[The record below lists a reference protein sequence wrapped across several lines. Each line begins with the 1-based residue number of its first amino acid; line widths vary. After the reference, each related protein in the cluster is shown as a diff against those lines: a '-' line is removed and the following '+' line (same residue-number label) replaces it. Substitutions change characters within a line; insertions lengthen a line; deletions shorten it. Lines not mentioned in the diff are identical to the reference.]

1 MRPYLLSF
9 FLLLSTSMFGQV
21 DSTVVEDADTLESLP
36 NIGVK
41 VDGHIYVAYPYNTY
55 PYNSKGYYLYQNQ
68 RWDSLTVLL
77 DERAEDQIWLQDS
90 WNWTQR
96 ENSAIGGLSYN
107 SLEPFDES
115 GLDGWHRFSKRF
127 LQMPLDYRSS
137 SPRSDLR
144 LHTGIGGGQVFGITA
159 MSPVD
164 SNGQLFVDYLRNN
177 TLGLFRN
184 EGTDGHE
191 LQFSLKQLDSYNIWT
206 QAKLEVVYFNSRSG
220 QNGGLS
226 SPSLFESNVPT
237 LRRNY
242 AIEDGVGALFEE
254 ELDIKYWTRL
264 DAGGSPNL
272 NGSISFNSKSWA
284 VNNSTSAAEYYWDST
299 GTGPLVKQ
307 RTLRY
312 SDSLRLTKV
321 QVDFSHSI
329 YINGPIGRPFP
340 RWFDISLATG
350 LEHLQSNSLGWDGFR
365 SDTVHYTEAFDSDVM
380 PFIRGKFMLGNTS
393 LQNFKYRAIVN
404 YNALGYNAGAF
415 DASVSAKIFS
425 MPGTLSLQ
433 WNILRQPQMY
443 RFEQLYGYSY
453 DLRTVDVPYFKNEGK
468 AHWVSGD
475 KWKKEGVLYGAQ
487 MSGMRYFESFDQL
500 STWDGM
506 YGRVQLGVSSN
517 DEGWNARVQGY
528 GAYKSSFGG
537 FATPNWGGF
546 TEVNYKASIG
556 TKFEWKAGINMSIE
570 DAFYAPTYLVG
581 VPIWAM
587 QTDYLA
593 GSYPWATTYFEAR
606 IANFVGAVRII
617 NALEGLAPYTYYA
630 YGSTPRSDRWVQVS
644 ARWTLFN

>member
-1 MRPYLLSF
+1 MRPYLLSLF
-9 FLLLSTSMFGQV
+9 VLLSTSMVGQM
-21 DSTVVEDADTLESLP
+21 DSTVVEEADTVELLP
-36 NIGVK
+36 NFGVK
-41 VDGHIYVAYPYNTY
+41 AQY

-77 DERAEDQIWLQDS
+77 DERAEDQIWLKDS

-96 ENSAIGGLSYN
+96 ENSAIGGLNYN
-107 SLEPFDES
+107 SLEPFEQS
-115 GLDGWHRFSKRF
+115 GLDGWHRFSKSYI
-127 LQMPLDYRSS
+127 QMPGGFRSS

-159 MSPVD
+159 LAPVD
-164 SNGQLFVDYLRNN
+164 SAKQLYVDYLRNN

-191 LQFSLKQLDSYNIWT
+191 LQFSLKQLDSYNIST
-206 QAKLEVVYFNSRSG
+206 ESKLEVSYFNSRSG

-226 SPSLFESNVPT
+226 NPTLFESNVPT

-242 AIEDGVGALFEE
+242 AISDAVATLFEE
-254 ELDIKYWTRL
+254 DLNVTYWTKRDL
-264 DAGGSPNL
+264 SNNEDL
-272 NGSISFNSKSWA
+272 LTSISFNSRSWA
-284 VNNSTSAAEYYWDST
+284 VNNSNSASEYFWDST
-299 GTGPLVKQ
+299 GTAPVLEQ

-312 SDSLRLTKV
+312 SDSLRLTKA
-321 QVDFSHSI
+321 QVDLDYVRIFQL
-329 YINGPIGRPFP
+329 NPIGQA
-340 RWFDISLATG
+340 LVVQTVVYTG

-365 SDTVHYTEAFDSDVM
+365 SDSIHYTESFSSEVTPFVRGHVM
-380 PFIRGKFMLGNTS
+380 LSTTHQS
-393 LQNFKYRAIVN
+393 LNRYRAILK
-404 YNALGYNAGAF
+404 YNALGYNAGAV
-415 DASVSAKIFS
+415 DAMVRAKLRVGS
-425 MPGTLSLQ
+425 GNLELQ
-433 WNILRQPQMY
+433 WNILRQAQMF

-487 MSGMRYFESFDQL
+487 MSGIRYFESFDQL

-517 DEGWNARVQGY
+517 DEGWNARIQGY

-546 TEVNYKASIG
+546 TEVNYKTSIG
-556 TKFEWKAGINMSIE
+556 TKFEWKAGITMSVE

-630 YGSTPRSDRWVQVS
+630 YGSTPRSDRWVQLS

>member
-1 MRPYLLSF
+1 MRPYLLSLF
-9 FLLLSTSMFGQV
+9 ILLSTSMVGQV

-36 NIGVK
+36 NVGIK
-41 VDGHIYVAYPYNTY
+41 VDGYKYVVY

-68 RWDSLTVLL
+68 RWDSLTVSL

-90 WNWTQR
+90 WDWTQR

-107 SLEPFDES
+107 SLQPIVNS
-115 GLDGWHRFSKRF
+115 GLDGWHRFSKSY
-127 LQMPLDYRSS
+127 LLMPSGFRSS

-159 MSPVD
+159 LAPVD
-164 SNGQLFVDYLRNN
+164 TTKQLYVDYLRNN
-177 TLGLFRN
+177 TLGLYRN

-191 LQFSLKQLDSYNIWT
+191 LQFSLKDLDAYNIST
-206 QAKLEVVYFNSRSG
+206 QSKLEVSYFNSRSG

-226 SPSLFESNVPT
+226 SPILFENNVPT

-242 AIEDGVGALFEE
+242 AIEDGVGTLFEE
-254 ELDIKYWTRL
+254 ELSVTYWTRRDL
-264 DAGGSPNL
+264 GYNQDLA
-272 NGSISFNSKSWA
+272 GSISLNSRSWA
-284 VNNSTSAAEYYWDST
+284 VNNSNSASEYFWDST
-299 GTGPLVKQ
+299 GTAPMLEQ

-312 SDSLRLTKV
+312 SDSLRLNKA
-321 QVDFSHSI
+321 QVDLDYVRIFQL
-329 YINGPIGRPFP
+329 NPIGQALVVQT
-340 RWFDISLATG
+340 DLYTG
-350 LEHLQSNSLGWDGFR
+350 LEHLQSNSVGWDGFR
-365 SDTVHYTEAFDSDVM
+365 SDSVHYTESFSSEVTPFVRGHVM
-380 PFIRGKFMLGNTS
+380 LSTTS
-393 LQNFKYRAIVN
+393 RSLNQYRAILK
-404 YNALGYNAGAF
+404 YNAIGYNAGAV
-415 DASVSAKIFS
+415 DAMVRAKLWVGS
-425 MPGTLSLQ
+425 GNLELQ

-468 AHWVSGD
+468 AHWVSGS

-517 DEGWNARVQGY
+517 DEGWNACVQGY

-546 TEVNYKASIG
+546 TEVNYKTSIG
-556 TKFEWKAGINMSIE
+556 TKFEWKAGINISVE
-570 DAFYAPTYLVG
+570 DAFYTPTYLVG

-587 QTDYLA
+587 QTDHLA

-630 YGSTPRSDRWVQVS
+630 YGSTPRSDRWVQLS

>member
-1 MRPYLLSF
+1 MRPYLLSLF
-9 FLLLSTSMFGQV
+9 VLLSTSMVGQV
-21 DSTVVEDADTLESLP
+21 DSIVVEDADTVESLP

-41 VDGHIYVAYPYNTY
+41 VDGHRYVAY

-77 DERAEDQIWLQDS
+77 DERAEDQIWLKDS

-115 GLDGWHRFSKRF
+115 GLDGWHRFSKSY
-127 LQMPLDYRSS
+127 LQMPGGFHSS

-159 MSPVD
+159 LAPVD
-164 SNGQLFVDYLRNN
+164 SAKQLYVDYLRNN
-177 TLGLFRN
+177 TLGLYRN

-191 LQFSLKQLDSYNIWT
+191 LQFSLKELDSYNIST
-206 QAKLEVVYFNSRSG
+206 EAKLEVGYFNSRSG

-242 AIEDGVGALFEE
+242 AIDDGVGTLFEE
-254 ELDIKYWTRL
+254 ELNVTYWTRRDIGYNQDL
-264 DAGGSPNL
+264 A
-272 NGSISFNSKSWA
+272 GSISFNSRSWA
-284 VNNSTSAAEYYWDST
+284 VNNSNSASEYFWDST
-299 GTGPLVKQ
+299 GTAPILEQ

-312 SDSLRLTKV
+312 SDSLRLTRAQVELDYVRFYPWNRIGQALVV
-321 QVDFSHSI
+321 QTVL
-329 YINGPIGRPFP
+329 Y
-340 RWFDISLATG
+340 TG

-365 SDTVHYTEAFDSDVM
+365 SDSVHYTEAFSTEVTPFLRGHVM
-380 PFIRGKFMLGNTS
+380 LSTTS
-393 LQNFKYRAIVN
+393 RSLNKYRAILK
-404 YNALGYNAGAF
+404 YNALGYNAGAL
-415 DASVSAKIFS
+415 DAMVRAKLRVGS
-425 MPGTLSLQ
+425 GNLELQ
-433 WNILRQPQMY
+433 WNILRQPHMY

-517 DEGWNARVQGY
+517 DEGWNACVQGY

-546 TEVNYKASIG
+546 TEVNYKTSIG
-556 TKFEWKAGINMSIE
+556 TKFEWKAGITISVE
-570 DAFYAPTYLVG
+570 DAFFAPTYLVG

-593 GSYPWATTYFEAR
+593 GSYPWGTTYFEAR

>member
-1 MRPYLLSF
+1 MRPYLLSLF
-9 FLLLSTSMFGQV
+9 VLLSTSTVGQV
-21 DSTVVEDADTLESLP
+21 DSIVVEDADTLESLP

-41 VDGHIYVAYPYNTY
+41 VDGHRVVAYPYH
-55 PYNSKGYYLYQNQ
+55 SKGFYLYQNQ
-68 RWDSLTVLL
+68 LWDSLTVLL

-107 SLEPFDES
+107 SLEPFEQS
-115 GLDGWHRFSKRF
+115 GLDGWHRFSKSYTA
-127 LQMPLDYRSS
+127 MPRDYRSS

-159 MSPVD
+159 LSPVD
-164 SNGQLFVDYLRNN
+164 SNEQLYVDYLRNN

-206 QAKLEVVYFNSRSG
+206 QAKLEVAYFNSRSG

-226 SPSLFESNVPT
+226 SPTLFESNVPT
-237 LRRNY
+237 LRRNF
-242 AIEDGVGALFEE
+242 AVNDGGGALFEE
-254 ELDIKYWTRL
+254 ELAIKYWARL
-264 DAGGSPNL
+264 DALGSPNL

-284 VNNSTSAAEYYWDST
+284 VNNSTSAAEFFWDST
-299 GTGPLVKQ
+299 GTAPTVKQ
-307 RTLRY
+307 RTLGY

-321 QVDFSHSI
+321 QVDITHSVAL
-329 YINGPIGRPFP
+329 NGPIRRPFP
-340 RWFDISLATG
+340 GFIKTSLATG
-350 LEHLQSNSLGWDGFR
+350 LEHLKSNSLGWDGFR
-365 SDTVHYTEAFDSDVM
+365 SDSIHFTEAFDSDVM
-380 PFIRGKFMLGNTS
+380 PFVRGQLMLGNIS
-393 LQNFKYRAIVN
+393 VESFKYRAIIN

-415 DASVSAKIFS
+415 DASVSAKFFS
-425 MPGTLSLQ
+425 VPGILSLQ

-453 DLRTVDVPYFKNEGK
+453 DLRTIDVPYFKNEGK
-468 AHWVSGD
+468 AHWILGE
-475 KWKKEGVLYGAQ
+475 KWKKEGVVYGTQ

-500 STWDGM
+500 ATWDGL

-517 DEGWNARVQGY
+517 DEGWNARIQGY

-546 TEVNYKASIG
+546 TEVNYKTSIG
-556 TKFEWKAGINMSIE
+556 NRFELKAGVNVSIE
-570 DAFYAPTYLVG
+570 DAFYTPTYLVG

-587 QTDYLA
+587 QTDHLA
-593 GSYPWATTYFEAR
+593 GSYPWATAFFEAR
-606 IANFVGAVRII
+606 IANFIAGVRVV
-617 NALEGLAPYTYYA
+617 NALEGLTDYNYYA
-630 YGSTPRSDRWVQVS
+630 FGATPRTDRWVQLS

>member
-1 MRPYLLSF
+1 MRPYLLSLF
-9 FLLLSTSMFGQV
+9 VLLSTSMVGQV

-36 NIGVK
+36 NVDVK
-41 VDGHIYVAYPYNTY
+41 VDGHRVD
-55 PYNSKGYYLYQNQ
+55 KGYFLYQND

-77 DERAEDQIWLQDS
+77 DECVEDQIWLQDS

-107 SLEPFDES
+107 SLEPFEHS
-115 GLDGWHRFSKRF
+115 GLDGWHRFSKSY
-127 LQMPLDYRSS
+127 LQMPGGFRSS

-159 MSPVD
+159 LAPVD
-164 SNGQLFVDYLRNN
+164 STKQLYVDYLRNN
-177 TLGLFRN
+177 TLGLYRN

-191 LQFSLKQLDSYNIWT
+191 LNFALKQWDLFQENTSA
-206 QAKLEVVYFNSRSG
+206 QLQVSYFNSRSG

-226 SPSLFESNVPT
+226 SPSLFESNEPT
-237 LRRNY
+237 LRWNFAVR
-242 AIEDGVGALFEE
+242 DGSGVLFEE
-254 ELDIKYWTRL
+254 ELNLTYWARR
-264 DAGGSPNL
+264 NL
-272 NGSISFNSKSWA
+272 LNNQNLTGRISFNSKSWA
-284 VNNSTSAAEYYWDST
+284 VNNSNSVSEYYWDSA
-299 GTGPLVKQ
+299 GTAPILEQ

-312 SDSLRLTKV
+312 SDSLRLTKAQVELDYVKVLPLTRTGQPLVV
-321 QVDFSHSI
+321 QTVVS
-329 YINGPIGRPFP
+329 
-340 RWFDISLATG
+340 TG
-350 LEHLQSNSLGWDGFR
+350 LEHLHSNSLGWDGFR
-365 SDTVHYTEAFDSDVM
+365 SDSVHYTEAFSTEIIPFVRGRVM
-380 PFIRGKFMLGNTS
+380 VSTTNRS
-393 LQNFKYRAIVN
+393 LNEFRAILN
-404 YNALGYNAGAF
+404 YNALGYNAGAI
-415 DASVSAKIFS
+415 DAMIRAKLLIGS
-425 MPGTLSLQ
+425 GNLELQ
-433 WNILRQPQMY
+433 WNILRQPHMY

-453 DLRTVDVPYFKNEGK
+453 DLRTIDVPYFKNEGK

-517 DEGWNARVQGY
+517 DEGWNTRVQGY

-546 TEVNYKASIG
+546 TEVNYKTSIG
-556 TKFEWKAGINMSIE
+556 TKFEWKAGINVSVE
-570 DAFYAPTYLVG
+570 DAFYTPTYSLG
-581 VPIWAM
+581 VPIWAL

-593 GSYPWATTYFEAR
+593 GSYPWATAYFEAR

>member
-1 MRPYLLSF
+1 MV
-9 FLLLSTSMFGQV
+9 GQV
-21 DSTVVEDADTLESLP
+21 DSIVLEDADTVESLP

-41 VDGHIYVAYPYNTY
+41 VDGHRYVAY

-77 DERAEDQIWLQDS
+77 DERAEDQIWLKDS

-115 GLDGWHRFSKRF
+115 GLDGWHRFSKSY
-127 LQMPLDYRSS
+127 LQMPGGFRSS

-159 MSPVD
+159 LAPVD
-164 SNGQLFVDYLRNN
+164 SAKQLYVDYLRNN
-177 TLGLFRN
+177 TLGLYRN

-191 LQFSLKQLDSYNIWT
+191 LQFSLRQLDSYNIST
-206 QAKLEVVYFNSRSG
+206 ESKLEVSYFNSRSG

-242 AIEDGVGALFEE
+242 AIDDGVGTLFEE
-254 ELDIKYWTRL
+254 ELNVTYWTRRDIGYNQDL
-264 DAGGSPNL
+264 A
-272 NGSISFNSKSWA
+272 GSISFNSRSWA
-284 VNNSTSAAEYYWDST
+284 VNNSNSASEYFWDST
-299 GTGPLVKQ
+299 GTAPILEQ

-312 SDSLRLTKV
+312 SDSLRLTRAQVELDYVRFYPWNRIGQALVV
-321 QVDFSHSI
+321 QTVF
-329 YINGPIGRPFP
+329 Y
-340 RWFDISLATG
+340 TG

-365 SDTVHYTEAFDSDVM
+365 SDSVHYTEAFSTEVTPFLRGHVM
-380 PFIRGKFMLGNTS
+380 LSTTS
-393 LQNFKYRAIVN
+393 RSLNKYRAILK
-404 YNALGYNAGAF
+404 YNALGYNAGAL
-415 DASVSAKIFS
+415 DAMVRAKLRVGS
-425 MPGTLSLQ
+425 GNLELQ
-433 WNILRQPQMY
+433 WNILRQPHMY

-506 YGRVQLGVSSN
+506 YGRVQFGVSSN
-517 DEGWNARVQGY
+517 DEGWNACVQGY

-546 TEVNYKASIG
+546 TEVNYKTSIG
-556 TKFEWKAGINMSIE
+556 TKFEWKAGITISVE
-570 DAFYAPTYLVG
+570 DAFFAPTYLVG

-630 YGSTPRSDRWVQVS
+630 YGSTPRSDRWVQLS

>member
-1 MRPYLLSF
+1 
-9 FLLLSTSMFGQV
+9 
-21 DSTVVEDADTLESLP
+21 
-36 NIGVK
+36 
-41 VDGHIYVAYPYNTY
+41 
-55 PYNSKGYYLYQNQ
+55 
-68 RWDSLTVLL
+68 
-77 DERAEDQIWLQDS
+77 DQIWLQDS

-107 SLEPFDES
+107 SLEPFEQS
-115 GLDGWHRFSKRF
+115 GLDGWHRFSQSY
-127 LQMPLDYRSS
+127 LQMPDGFRSS

-144 LHTGIGGGQVFGITA
+144 LLTGIGGGQVFGITA
-159 MSPVD
+159 LAPVD
-164 SNGQLFVDYLRNN
+164 SAKQLYVDYLRNN
-177 TLGLFRN
+177 TLGMYRN

-206 QAKLEVVYFNSRSG
+206 QAKLEVGYFNSRSG

-242 AIEDGVGALFEE
+242 AIVDGVGALFEE
-254 ELDIKYWTRL
+254 ELNVTYWKKRDL
-264 DAGGSPNL
+264 GYNQDLA
-272 NGSISFNSKSWA
+272 GSISFNSRRWA
-284 VNNSTSAAEYYWDST
+284 VNNSNSASEYFWDST
-299 GTGPLVKQ
+299 GTAPLVKQ

-312 SDSLRLTKV
+312 SDSLRLTKA
-321 QVDFSHSI
+321 QVDLDYIRIFPWNNSI
-329 YINGPIGRPFP
+329 GQALVLQACLY
-340 RWFDISLATG
+340 TG

-365 SDTVHYTEAFDSDVM
+365 SDSVRSTEAFSTEVSPFVRGHVM
-380 PFIRGKFMLGNTS
+380 LS
-393 LQNFKYRAIVN
+393 LPNLSSNKYRAILK
-404 YNALGYNAGAF
+404 YNAIGYNAGAVN
-415 DASVSAKIFS
+415 AQVRANLRVGS
-425 MPGTLSLQ
+425 GNLELQ
-433 WNILRQPQMY
+433 WNILRQPHMY

-453 DLRTVDVPYFKNEGK
+453 DLRTIDVPYFKNEGK
-468 AHWVSGD
+468 AHWVSGS

-517 DEGWNARVQGY
+517 GEGWNACVQGY

-546 TEVNYKASIG
+546 TEVNYKTSIG
-556 TKFEWKAGINMSIE
+556 TKFEWKAGINISVE
-570 DAFYAPTYLVG
+570 DAFYTPTYLVG

-593 GSYPWATTYFEAR
+593 GSYPWAITYFEAR
-606 IANFVGAVRII
+606 IANFIGAVRII

-630 YGSTPRSDRWVQVS
+630 YGSTPRSDLWVQVS

>member
-1 MRPYLLSF
+1 MRPYLLSLF
-9 FLLLSTSMFGQV
+9 VLLSTFVVGQV
-21 DSTVVEDADTLESLP
+21 DSIVVEDADTLESLP

-41 VDGHIYVAYPYNTY
+41 VNGQGYVAY
-55 PYNSKGYYLYQNQ
+55 PYNSKGYFLYQNQ

-107 SLEPFDES
+107 SLEPFEQS
-115 GLDGWHRFSKRF
+115 GLDGWHRFSKSY
-127 LQMPLDYRSS
+127 LQMPGGFHSS

-159 MSPVD
+159 LAPVD
-164 SNGQLFVDYLRNN
+164 SAKQLFVDYLRNN

-206 QAKLEVVYFNSRSG
+206 QAELEVTYFNSRSG

-226 SPSLFESNVPT
+226 SPSLFESNVPS

-329 YINGPIGRPFP
+329 YINGPIGQA
-340 RWFDISLATG
+340 LVVQTVLHTG

-365 SDTVHYTEAFDSDVM
+365 SDSVHYTEAFSSEVTPFVRGHVM
-380 PFIRGKFMLGNTS
+380 LSTTS
-393 LQNFKYRAIVN
+393 RSLNKYRAILK
-404 YNALGYNAGAF
+404 YNAIGYNAGAF
-415 DASVSAKIFS
+415 DALVSAKIFS

-468 AHWVSGD
+468 AHWVSGS

-517 DEGWNARVQGY
+517 DEGWNACVQGY

-546 TEVNYKASIG
+546 TEVNYKTSIG

-630 YGSTPRSDRWVQVS
+630 YGSTPRSDRWVQLS

>member
-1 MRPYLLSF
+1 MV
-9 FLLLSTSMFGQV
+9 GQM
-21 DSTVVEDADTLESLP
+21 DSTLLEDTDTLESLP

-41 VDGHIYVAYPYNTY
+41 VDGHRYVAY

-77 DERAEDQIWLQDS
+77 DRRAEDQIWLQDS
-90 WNWTQR
+90 WNWTER

-107 SLEPFDES
+107 SLQPVVNS
-115 GLDGWHRFSKRF
+115 GLDGWHRFSKSYS
-127 LQMPLDYRSS
+127 QMPEDYRSS

-159 MSPVD
+159 LSPVD
-164 SNGQLFVDYLRNN
+164 SNEQLYVDYLRNN

-206 QAKLEVVYFNSRSG
+206 QAKLEVAYFNSRSG

-226 SPSLFESNVPT
+226 SPTLFESNVPT
-237 LRRNY
+237 LRRNF
-242 AIEDGVGALFEE
+242 AVNDGGGALFEE
-254 ELDIKYWTRL
+254 ELDIKYWARL
-264 DAGGSPNL
+264 DALGSPNL

-299 GTGPLVKQ
+299 DTAPLVKQ

-321 QVDFSHSI
+321 QVDISNFLVL
-329 YINGPIGRPFP
+329 NGPKERPFP
-340 RWFDISLATG
+340 GWFDISLATG

-380 PFIRGKFMLGNTS
+380 PFIRGQFMLGNTS

-425 MPGTLSLQ
+425 IPGTLSLQ
-433 WNILRQPQMY
+433 WNILRQAQMY

-468 AHWVSGD
+468 AHWILGE
-475 KWKKEGVLYGAQ
+475 KWKKEGVVYGAQ

-517 DEGWNARVQGY
+517 DEGWNACVQGF

-546 TEVNYKASIG
+546 TEVNYKTSIG
-556 TKFEWKAGINMSIE
+556 NRFELKAGVNVSIE
-570 DAFYAPTYLVG
+570 DAFYTPTYLVG

-587 QTDYLA
+587 QTDHLA
-593 GSYPWATTYFEAR
+593 GSYPWATAFFEAR
-606 IANFVGAVRII
+606 IANFIAGVRVV
-617 NALEGLAPYTYYA
+617 NALEGLTDYNYYA
-630 YGSTPRSDRWVQVS
+630 FGATPRTDRWVQLS

>member
-1 MRPYLLSF
+1 MV
-9 FLLLSTSMFGQV
+9 GQM
-21 DSTVVEDADTLESLP
+21 DSTLLEDTDTLESLP
-36 NIGVK
+36 NKGVK
-41 VDGHIYVAYPYNTY
+41 VEGYRYVVY
-55 PYNSKGYYLYQNQ
+55 PYNSKGYYLYQNE

-77 DERAEDQIWLQDS
+77 DRRAEDQIWLQDS
-90 WNWTQR
+90 WNWTER

-107 SLEPFDES
+107 SLQPIVNS
-115 GLDGWHRFSKRF
+115 GLDGWHRFSKSYS
-127 LQMPLDYRSS
+127 QMPEDYRSS

-159 MSPVD
+159 LSPVD
-164 SNGQLFVDYLRNN
+164 SKEQLYVDYLRNN

-206 QAKLEVVYFNSRSG
+206 QAKLEVAYFNSRSG

-226 SPSLFESNVPT
+226 SPTLFESNVPT
-237 LRRNY
+237 LRRNF
-242 AIEDGVGALFEE
+242 AVNDGGGALFEE
-254 ELDIKYWTRL
+254 ELDIKYWARL
-264 DAGGSPNL
+264 DALGSPNL

-299 GTGPLVKQ
+299 GTTPLVKQ

-321 QVDFSHSI
+321 QVDFSHFLVL
-329 YINGPIGRPFP
+329 NGPKGRPFP
-340 RWFDISLATG
+340 GWFDISLATG

-380 PFIRGKFMLGNTS
+380 PFIRGQFMLGNTS
-393 LQNFKYRAIVN
+393 LQNVKYRAIVN

-433 WNILRQPQMY
+433 WNILRQAQMY

-468 AHWVSGD
+468 AHWILGE
-475 KWKKEGVLYGAQ
+475 KWKKEGVVYGAQ

-517 DEGWNARVQGY
+517 DEGWNACVQGF

-546 TEVNYKASIG
+546 TEVNYKTSIG
-556 TKFEWKAGINMSIE
+556 NRFELKAGVNVSIE
-570 DAFYAPTYLVG
+570 DAFYTPTYLVG

-587 QTDYLA
+587 QTDHLA
-593 GSYPWATTYFEAR
+593 GSYPWATAFFEAR
-606 IANFVGAVRII
+606 IANFIAGVRVV
-617 NALEGLAPYTYYA
+617 NALEGLTDYNYYA
-630 YGSTPRSDRWVQVS
+630 FGATPRTDRWVQLS

>member
-1 MRPYLLSF
+1 MRPYLLSLF
-9 FLLLSTSMFGQV
+9 VLLSTSMVGQM
-21 DSTVVEDADTLESLP
+21 DSTLLEDTDTLESLP
-36 NIGVK
+36 NKGVK
-41 VDGHIYVAYPYNTY
+41 VEGYRYVVY
-55 PYNSKGYYLYQNQ
+55 PYNSKGYYLYQNE

-77 DERAEDQIWLQDS
+77 DRRAEDQIWLQDS
-90 WNWTQR
+90 WNWTER

-107 SLEPFDES
+107 SLQPIVNS
-115 GLDGWHRFSKRF
+115 GLDGWHRFSKSYS
-127 LQMPLDYRSS
+127 QMPEDYRSS

-159 MSPVD
+159 LSPVD
-164 SNGQLFVDYLRNN
+164 SKEQLYVDYLRNN

-206 QAKLEVVYFNSRSG
+206 QAKLEVAYFNSRSG

-226 SPSLFESNVPT
+226 SPTLFESNVPT
-237 LRRNY
+237 LRRNF
-242 AIEDGVGALFEE
+242 AVNDGGGALFEE
-254 ELDIKYWTRL
+254 ELDIKYWARL
-264 DAGGSPNL
+264 DALGSPNL

-299 GTGPLVKQ
+299 GTTPLVKQ

-321 QVDFSHSI
+321 QVDFSHFLVL
-329 YINGPIGRPFP
+329 NGPKGRPFP
-340 RWFDISLATG
+340 GWFDISLATG

-380 PFIRGKFMLGNTS
+380 PFIRGQFMLGNTS
-393 LQNFKYRAIVN
+393 LQNVKYRAIVN

-433 WNILRQPQMY
+433 WNILRQAQMY

-468 AHWVSGD
+468 AHWILGE
-475 KWKKEGVLYGAQ
+475 KWKKEGVVYGAQ

-517 DEGWNARVQGY
+517 DEGWNACVQGF

-546 TEVNYKASIG
+546 TEVNYKTSIG
-556 TKFEWKAGINMSIE
+556 NRFELKAGVNVSIE
-570 DAFYAPTYLVG
+570 DAFYTPTYLVG

-587 QTDYLA
+587 QTDHLA
-593 GSYPWATTYFEAR
+593 GSYPWATAFFEAR
-606 IANFVGAVRII
+606 IANFIAGVRVV
-617 NALEGLAPYTYYA
+617 NALEGLTDYNYYA
-630 YGSTPRSDRWVQVS
+630 FGATPRTDRWVQLS

>member
-1 MRPYLLSF
+1 MRPYLLSLF
-9 FLLLSTSMFGQV
+9 VLLSTSMVGQV
-21 DSTVVEDADTLESLP
+21 DSTLVEDADTLEFLP
-36 NIGVK
+36 NLGPK
-41 VDGHIYVAYPYNTY
+41 VDGYSRVAQYPYH
-55 PYNSKGYYLYQNQ
+55 SKGYFLYQNGL
-68 RWDSLTVLL
+68 WDSLTISL
-77 DERAEDQIWLQDS
+77 DVRAEDQIWLQDS

-107 SLEPFDES
+107 SLEPFEQS
-115 GLDGWHRFSKRF
+115 GLDGWHRFSKSYI
-127 LQMPLDYRSS
+127 QMPGGFRSS

-144 LHTGIGGGQVFGITA
+144 LLTGIGGGQVFGITVLA
-159 MSPVD
+159 PVD
-164 SNGQLFVDYLRNN
+164 SAKQLYVDYLRNN
-177 TLGLFRN
+177 TLGLYRN

-191 LQFSLKQLDSYNIWT
+191 LQFSLRQLDSYNIST
-206 QAKLEVVYFNSRSG
+206 ESKLEVSYFNSRSG

-226 SPSLFESNVPT
+226 NTTLFESNVPT

-242 AIEDGVGALFEE
+242 AISDAVGTLFEE
-254 ELDIKYWTRL
+254 DLNVKYWTKRDL
-264 DAGGSPNL
+264 SNNQDLLA
-272 NGSISFNSKSWA
+272 SISFNSRSWA
-284 VNNSTSAAEYYWDST
+284 VNNVKSASEYFWDST
-299 GTGPLVKQ
+299 GTAPMLEQ

-312 SDSLRLTKV
+312 SDSLRLTKA
-321 QVDFSHSI
+321 QVDLDYVRIFPW
-329 YINGPIGRPFP
+329 NRIGQALVVQTVFY
-340 RWFDISLATG
+340 TG

-365 SDTVHYTEAFDSDVM
+365 SDSVHYTEAFSTEVNPFVRGHVM
-380 PFIRGKFMLGNTS
+380 LSTTLRS
-393 LQNFKYRAIVN
+393 LNQYRAILK
-404 YNALGYNAGAF
+404 YNAIGYNAGAV
-415 DASVSAKIFS
+415 DAMVRAKLRVGS
-425 MPGTLSLQ
+425 GKMELQ

-517 DEGWNARVQGY
+517 DEGWNACVQGY

-546 TEVNYKASIG
+546 TEVNYKTSIG
-556 TKFEWKAGINMSIE
+556 TKFEWKAGITISVE
-570 DAFYAPTYLVG
+570 DAFFAPTYLVG
-581 VPIWAM
+581 VPFWAM

>member
-1 MRPYLLSF
+1 MRPYLLSLF
-9 FLLLSTSMFGQV
+9 VLLSTFVVGQV
-21 DSTVVEDADTLESLP
+21 DSIVVEDADTLESLP

-41 VDGHIYVAYPYNTY
+41 VDGHIYVAYPYN
-55 PYNSKGYYLYQNQ
+55 SKGYYLYQNQ
-68 RWDSLTVLL
+68 CWDSLTVLL

-164 SNGQLFVDYLRNN
+164 SNEQLFVDYLRNN

-206 QAKLEVVYFNSRSG
+206 QAELEVTYFNSRSG

-226 SPSLFESNVPT
+226 SPSLFESNVPS

-380 PFIRGKFMLGNTS
+380 PFIRGQFMLGNTS

-433 WNILRQPQMY
+433 WNILRQPHMY

-468 AHWVSGD
+468 AHWESGE

-517 DEGWNARVQGY
+517 DEGWNACVQGY

-546 TEVNYKASIG
+546 TEVNYKTSIG

-630 YGSTPRSDRWVQVS
+630 YGSTPRSDRWVQLS

>member
-1 MRPYLLSF
+1 MRPYLLSLF
-9 FLLLSTSMFGQV
+9 VLLSTSMVGQV
-21 DSTVVEDADTLESLP
+21 DSTLLEDADALDSLS
-36 NIGVK
+36 NEGVK
-41 VDGHIYVAYPYNTY
+41 VDGFRVVHYPYH
-55 PYNSKGYYLYQNQ
+55 SKGYFLYQKE

-77 DERAEDQIWLQDS
+77 DERVEDQIWLKNS

-96 ENSAIGGLSYN
+96 GNSAIGGLSYN
-107 SLEPFDES
+107 SLQPIVNA
-115 GLDGWHRFSKRF
+115 GLDGWHRFSKSYS
-127 LQMPLDYRSS
+127 QMPGGFRSS

-159 MSPVD
+159 LAPVD
-164 SNGQLFVDYLRNN
+164 STKQLYVDYLRNN
-177 TLGLFRN
+177 TLGLYRN

-191 LQFSLKQLDSYNIWT
+191 LQFSLKQLDSNNIWT
-206 QAKLEVVYFNSRSG
+206 QAKLEVAYFNSRSG

-226 SPSLFESNVPT
+226 SPSLFESNIPT

-242 AIEDGVGALFEE
+242 AVEDGVGDLFEE
-254 ELDIKYWTRL
+254 ELNITYWIKPKHLVYHQDL
-264 DAGGSPNL
+264 A
-272 NGSISFNSKSWA
+272 GSISFNSRSWA
-284 VNNSTSAAEYYWDST
+284 VNNSNSASEYFWDST
-299 GTGPLVKQ
+299 GTAPMLEQ

-321 QVDFSHSI
+321 QVDMDYVRFLPLTRTGQPLVVQTI
-329 YINGPIGRPFP
+329 FR
-340 RWFDISLATG
+340 TG
-350 LEHLQSNSLGWDGFR
+350 LENLQSNSLGWDGFR
-365 SDTVHYTEAFDSDVM
+365 SDSVHYTEAFSTEVTPFVRGHVM
-380 PFIRGKFMLGNTS
+380 LSTTHRS
-393 LQNFKYRAIVN
+393 LHQYRAILK
-404 YNALGYNAGAF
+404 YNALGYNAGAV
-415 DASVSAKIFS
+415 DAQVRAKLNVGS
-425 MPGTLSLQ
+425 GNLELQ
-433 WNILRQPQMY
+433 WNILRQPHMY

-453 DLRTVDVPYFKNEGK
+453 DLRTIDMPYFKNEGK

-475 KWKKEGVLYGAQ
+475 KWKKEGLLYGAQ

-517 DEGWNARVQGY
+517 DEGWNACVQGY

-546 TEVNYKASIG
+546 TEVNYKTSIG
-556 TKFEWKAGINMSIE
+556 TKFEWKAGINISVE

-587 QTDYLA
+587 QSDYLA
-593 GSYPWATTYFEAR
+593 GSYPWGTAYFEAR

-630 YGSTPRSDRWVQVS
+630 FGSTPRSDRWVQLS

>member
-1 MRPYLLSF
+1 MRPYLLSLF
-9 FLLLSTSMFGQV
+9 VLLSTSMVGQM
-21 DSTVVEDADTLESLP
+21 DSTVVEEADTVELLP
-36 NIGVK
+36 NFGVK
-41 VDGHIYVAYPYNTY
+41 AQY

-77 DERAEDQIWLQDS
+77 DERAEDQIWLKDS

-96 ENSAIGGLSYN
+96 ENSAIGGLNYN
-107 SLEPFDES
+107 SLEPFEQS
-115 GLDGWHRFSKRF
+115 GLDGWHRFSKSYI
-127 LQMPLDYRSS
+127 QMPGGFRSS

-159 MSPVD
+159 LAPVD
-164 SNGQLFVDYLRNN
+164 SAKQLYVDYLRNN

-191 LQFSLKQLDSYNIWT
+191 LQFSLKQLDSYNIST
-206 QAKLEVVYFNSRSG
+206 ESKLEVSYFNSRSG

-226 SPSLFESNVPT
+226 NPTLFESNVPT

-242 AIEDGVGALFEE
+242 AISDAVATLFEE
-254 ELDIKYWTRL
+254 DLNVTYWTKRDL
-264 DAGGSPNL
+264 SNNEDL
-272 NGSISFNSKSWA
+272 LTSISFNSRSWA
-284 VNNSTSAAEYYWDST
+284 VNNSNSASEYFWDST
-299 GTGPLVKQ
+299 GTAPVLEQ

-312 SDSLRLTKV
+312 SDSLRLTKA
-321 QVDFSHSI
+321 QVDLDYVRIFQL
-329 YINGPIGRPFP
+329 NPIGQA
-340 RWFDISLATG
+340 LVVQTVVYTG

-365 SDTVHYTEAFDSDVM
+365 SDSIHYTESFSSEVTPFVRGHVM
-380 PFIRGKFMLGNTS
+380 LSTTHQS
-393 LQNFKYRAIVN
+393 LNRYRAILK
-404 YNALGYNAGAF
+404 YNALGYNAGAV
-415 DASVSAKIFS
+415 DAMVRAKLRVGS
-425 MPGTLSLQ
+425 GNLELQ
-433 WNILRQPQMY
+433 WNILRQAQMF

-487 MSGMRYFESFDQL
+487 MSGIRYFESFDQL

-517 DEGWNARVQGY
+517 DEGWNARIQGY

-546 TEVNYKASIG
+546 TEVNYKTSIG
-556 TKFEWKAGINMSIE
+556 TKFEWKAGITISVE

-630 YGSTPRSDRWVQVS
+630 YGSTPRSDRWVQLS

>member
-1 MRPYLLSF
+1 MRPYLLSLF
-9 FLLLSTSMFGQV
+9 VLLSTSMVGQV
-21 DSTVVEDADTLESLP
+21 DSIVVEDADTVELLP

-41 VDGHIYVAYPYNTY
+41 KQYPYNR
-55 PYNSKGYYLYQNQ
+55 KGYYLYQNQ
-68 RWDSLTVLL
+68 RWDSLTVSL

-107 SLEPFDES
+107 SLEPFEQS
-115 GLDGWHRFSKRF
+115 GLDGWHTFSKRY

-144 LHTGIGGGQVFGITA
+144 LLTGIGGGQVFGITA
-159 MSPVD
+159 LAPVD
-164 SNGQLFVDYLRNN
+164 SAKQLYVDYLRNN
-177 TLGLFRN
+177 TLGLYRN

-191 LQFSLKQLDSYNIWT
+191 LQFSLRQLDSYNIST
-206 QAKLEVVYFNSRSG
+206 ESKLEVSYFNSRSG

-226 SPSLFESNVPT
+226 NPTLFESNVPT

-242 AIEDGVGALFEE
+242 AIDDGVGTLFEE
-254 ELDIKYWTRL
+254 ELNVTYWTRRDIGYNQDL
-264 DAGGSPNL
+264 T
-272 NGSISFNSKSWA
+272 GSISFNSRSWA
-284 VNNSTSAAEYYWDST
+284 VNNSNSASEYFWDST
-299 GTGPLVKQ
+299 GTAPILEQ

-312 SDSLRLTKV
+312 SDSLRLTRAQVELDYVRFYPWNRIGQALVV
-321 QVDFSHSI
+321 QTVL
-329 YINGPIGRPFP
+329 Y
-340 RWFDISLATG
+340 TG

-365 SDTVHYTEAFDSDVM
+365 SDSVHYTEAFSTEVTPFLRGHVM
-380 PFIRGKFMLGNTS
+380 LSTTS
-393 LQNFKYRAIVN
+393 RSLNQYRAILK
-404 YNALGYNAGAF
+404 YNALGYNAGAL
-415 DASVSAKIFS
+415 DAMVRAKLRVGS
-425 MPGTLSLQ
+425 GKLELH

-500 STWDGM
+500 STWGGM

-517 DEGWNARVQGY
+517 DEGWNACVQGY

-546 TEVNYKASIG
+546 TEVNYKTSIG
-556 TKFEWKAGINMSIE
+556 TKFEWKAGITISVE
-570 DAFYAPTYLVG
+570 DAFFAPTYLVG

>member
-1 MRPYLLSF
+1 MV
-9 FLLLSTSMFGQV
+9 GQV
-21 DSTVVEDADTLESLP
+21 DSIVVEDADTLESLP

-41 VDGHIYVAYPYNTY
+41 VDGHRYVAY
-55 PYNSKGYYLYQNQ
+55 PYNSKGYYLYQIQ

-90 WNWTQR
+90 WDWTQR

-115 GLDGWHRFSKRF
+115 GLDGWHTFSKRY

-137 SPRSDLR
+137 SPRSDMR

-164 SNGQLFVDYLRNN
+164 SNEQLFVDYLRNN

-206 QAKLEVVYFNSRSG
+206 QAKLEVGYFNSRSG

-242 AIEDGVGALFEE
+242 AIDDGVGTLFEE
-254 ELDIKYWTRL
+254 ELNVTYWTRRDL
-264 DAGGSPNL
+264 GYNQDLA
-272 NGSISFNSKSWA
+272 GSISFNSRSWA
-284 VNNSTSAAEYYWDST
+284 VNNSNSASEYSWDST
-299 GTGPLVKQ
+299 GTAPILEQ

-312 SDSLRLTKV
+312 SDSLRLTRAQVELDYVRFYPWNRKGQALVV
-321 QVDFSHSI
+321 QTVF
-329 YINGPIGRPFP
+329 Y
-340 RWFDISLATG
+340 TG
-350 LEHLQSNSLGWDGFR
+350 LEQLQSNSLGWDGFR
-365 SDTVHYTEAFDSDVM
+365 SDSVHYTEAFSSEVTPFVRGHVM
-380 PFIRGKFMLGNTS
+380 LSTTS
-393 LQNFKYRAIVN
+393 RSLNKYRAILK
-404 YNALGYNAGAF
+404 YNAIGYNAGAF

-425 MPGTLSLQ
+425 IPGTLSLQ
-433 WNILRQPQMY
+433 WKILRQAQMY

-453 DLRTVDVPYFKNEGK
+453 DLRTIDVPYFKNEGK
-468 AHWVSGD
+468 AHWESGE

-517 DEGWNARVQGY
+517 DEGWNACVQGF

-546 TEVNYKASIG
+546 TEVNYKTSIG
-556 TKFEWKAGINMSIE
+556 NRFELKAGVNVSIE
-570 DAFYAPTYLVG
+570 DAFYTPTYLVG

-587 QTDYLA
+587 QTDHLA
-593 GSYPWATTYFEAR
+593 GSYPWATAFFEAR
-606 IANFVGAVRII
+606 IANFIAGVRVV
-617 NALEGLAPYTYYA
+617 NALEGLTDYNYYA
-630 YGSTPRSDRWVQVS
+630 FGATPRTDRWVQLS

>member
-9 FLLLSTSMFGQV
+9 FVLLSTSMVGQV
-21 DSTVVEDADTLESLP
+21 DSTLVEDADTVESLP

-41 VDGHIYVAYPYNTY
+41 VDGHRYAAYPYNR
-55 PYNSKGYYLYQNQ
+55 KGYYLYQNQ

-77 DERAEDQIWLQDS
+77 DERAEDQIWLQNS

-107 SLEPFDES
+107 SLEPFEQS
-115 GLDGWHRFSKRF
+115 GLDGWHRFSKSY
-127 LQMPLDYRSS
+127 LQMPGAFRSS

-159 MSPVD
+159 LAPVD
-164 SNGQLFVDYLRNN
+164 SAKQLYVDYLRNN

-191 LQFSLKQLDSYNIWT
+191 LQFSLKQLDSYNILT
-206 QAKLEVVYFNSRSG
+206 ESKLEVSYFNSRSG

-226 SPSLFESNVPT
+226 NPTLFESNVPT

-242 AIEDGVGALFEE
+242 AISDAVGTLFEE
-254 ELDIKYWTRL
+254 ELNVKYWTKRDL
-264 DAGGSPNL
+264 SNNQDLLA
-272 NGSISFNSKSWA
+272 SISFNSRSWA
-284 VNNSTSAAEYYWDST
+284 VNNSNSASEYFWDST
-299 GTGPLVKQ
+299 GNAPILEQ

-312 SDSLRLTKV
+312 SDSLRLTRAQVELDYVRFYPWNRIGQALVV
-321 QVDFSHSI
+321 QTGL
-329 YINGPIGRPFP
+329 Y
-340 RWFDISLATG
+340 TG

-365 SDTVHYTEAFDSDVM
+365 SDSVHYTEAFSTEVTPFLRGHVM
-380 PFIRGKFMLGNTS
+380 LSTTDRS
-393 LQNFKYRAIVN
+393 LNKYKAILK
-404 YNALGYNAGAF
+404 YNALGYNAGAL
-415 DASVSAKIFS
+415 DAMVRAKLRLGS
-425 MPGTLSLQ
+425 GNLELQ
-433 WNILRQPQMY
+433 WNILHQPHMY

-546 TEVNYKASIG
+546 TEVNYKTSIG
-556 TKFEWKAGINMSIE
+556 TRFEWKAGITISVE

>member
-1 MRPYLLSF
+1 MV
-9 FLLLSTSMFGQV
+9 GQM
-21 DSTVVEDADTLESLP
+21 DSTLLEDTDTLESLP
-36 NIGVK
+36 NKGVK
-41 VDGHIYVAYPYNTY
+41 VEGYRYVVY
-55 PYNSKGYYLYQNQ
+55 PYNSKGYYLYQNE

-77 DERAEDQIWLQDS
+77 DRRAEDQIWLQDS
-90 WNWTQR
+90 WNWTER

-107 SLEPFDES
+107 SLQPIVNS
-115 GLDGWHRFSKRF
+115 GLDGWHRFSKSYS
-127 LQMPLDYRSS
+127 QMPEDYRSS

-159 MSPVD
+159 LSPVD
-164 SNGQLFVDYLRNN
+164 SNEQLYVDYLRNN

-206 QAKLEVVYFNSRSG
+206 QAKLEVAYFNSRSG
-220 QNGGLS
+220 QNVGLS
-226 SPSLFESNVPT
+226 SPTLFESNVPT
-237 LRRNY
+237 LRRNF
-242 AIEDGVGALFEE
+242 AVNDGGGALFEE
-254 ELDIKYWTRL
+254 ELDIKYWARL
-264 DAGGSPNL
+264 DALGSRLDALGSPNL

-299 GTGPLVKQ
+299 GTAPLVKQ

-321 QVDFSHSI
+321 QVDISHFLVL
-329 YINGPIGRPFP
+329 NGPKERPFP
-340 RWFDISLATG
+340 GWFDISLATG

-380 PFIRGKFMLGNTS
+380 PFIRGQFMLGNTS
-393 LQNFKYRAIVN
+393 LQNVKYRAIVN

-433 WNILRQPQMY
+433 WNILRQAQMY

-468 AHWVSGD
+468 AHWILGE
-475 KWKKEGVLYGAQ
+475 KWKKEGVVYGAQ

-517 DEGWNARVQGY
+517 NEGWNACVQGF

-546 TEVNYKASIG
+546 TEVNYKTSIG
-556 TKFEWKAGINMSIE
+556 NRFELKAGVNVSIE
-570 DAFYAPTYLVG
+570 DAFYTPTYLVG

-587 QTDYLA
+587 QTDHLA
-593 GSYPWATTYFEAR
+593 GSYPWATAFFEAR
-606 IANFVGAVRII
+606 IANFIAGVRVV
-617 NALEGLAPYTYYA
+617 NALEGLTDYNYYA
-630 YGSTPRSDRWVQVS
+630 FGATPRTDRWVQLS